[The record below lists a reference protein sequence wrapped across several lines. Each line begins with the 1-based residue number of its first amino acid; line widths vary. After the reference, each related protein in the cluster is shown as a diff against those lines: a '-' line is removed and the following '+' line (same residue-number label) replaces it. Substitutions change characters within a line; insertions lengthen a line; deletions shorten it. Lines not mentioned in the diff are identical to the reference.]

1 MEMYKFIL
9 RIFHEY
15 GDPRHF
21 SALFFLKEKQ
31 DIISDIEQ
39 IVFDPKILIYKTLKN
54 FNFNYMVKNV
64 TSLFRSISSYEM
76 DAVNIV
82 GMAPLHYFVH
92 YFQRLNLKKKPIIYF
107 TSWPYWNFEK
117 RYGYWVHEYPLDLR
131 KPWISFLKKVDAT
144 VCVTKASYKALKRY
158 SRNCFWIP
166 HSVDTTLFKSREK
179 SKEHD
184 LIVVLFVGRLSEEK
198 GVLELIDVAKKIKS
212 YRKNIE
218 FWFVGQGPL
227 GNYLGKLKDQL
238 PIRCLGHI
246 DNTIL
251 PKVYQEADILILPS
265 KRKRKWEELFGIV
278 LIEAMS
284 CSLPVIAS
292 NHVGPREIIT
302 HGYDGFL
309 IQSDPNLDRIGFVK
323 EIIDYI
329 CLLTENIDLRREIG
343 RRGRRKVEQLYDI
356 RVVAEKWWKVLERV
370 VTLKR

>member
-1 MEMYKFIL
+1 MYKFAL

-21 SALFFLKEKQ
+21 SALFFLKKRQ
-31 DIISDIEQ
+31 CIISDVEQ
-39 IVFDPKILIYKTLKN
+39 IVFDPKILMYRALKS
-54 FNFNYMVKNV
+54 FSLNYMVRNV
-64 TSLFRSISSYEM
+64 ASLYRSMLSHEM
-76 DAVNIV
+76 NVVNIV

-92 YFQRLNLKKKPIIYF
+92 YFQRLSLKKEPVVYF

-117 RYGYWVHEYPLDLR
+117 RYGYWAHEYLLDLR
-131 KPWISFLKKVDAT
+131 KSWMDFLKKVNAT

-158 SRNCFWIP
+158 SRDCFWIP
-166 HSVDTTLFKSREK
+166 HSVDTTLFKPREK
-179 SKEHD
+179 LKEHD
-184 LIVVLFVGRLSEEK
+184 PIVVLFVGRLSEEK

-212 YRKNIE
+212 CRKNIE

-227 GNYLGKLKDQL
+227 RNYLNKLKDQL
-238 PIRCLGHI
+238 PIRCLGYI

-284 CSLPVIAS
+284 CGLPVIAS
-292 NHVGPREIIT
+292 NNVGPREIIM

-309 IQSDPNLDRIGFVK
+309 IQSNPNLDRIEFIK
-323 EIIDYI
+323 EIVEYI
-329 CLLTENIDLRREIG
+329 CLLAENIDLRQEMG
-343 RRGRRKVEQLYDI
+343 QRGRQKVKQLYDV
-356 RVVAEKWWKVLERV
+356 RVIAEKWQDVLERV
-370 VTLKR
+370 VTSRR